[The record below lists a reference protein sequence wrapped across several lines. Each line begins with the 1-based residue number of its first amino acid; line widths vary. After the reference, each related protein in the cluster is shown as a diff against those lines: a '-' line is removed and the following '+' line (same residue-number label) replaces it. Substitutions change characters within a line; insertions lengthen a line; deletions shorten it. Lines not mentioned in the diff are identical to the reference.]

1 MNAAARADGTFTAS
15 LSPSFVGL
23 TVGPEGATTYLGVL
37 HMATQWRSS
46 RVASIVPSATVA
58 MTDRVKQLRAAGEDI
73 IGLATG
79 TPDFDTPAYIKAA
92 GKAAIDEDRTYI
104 VYTQSAGLPEL
115 REAIA
120 AKLARENSVR
130 VKADEVLVTIGVK
143 QGLFTAAQACL
154 DPGDEVLIP
163 TPTWVT
169 YEACFKLAGAVP
181 VFVPCR
187 KENSFRPDPEDL
199 AKRITSRTRMIML
212 NSPGNP
218 AGGVITPEV
227 MTAIAELATKHDLLV
242 LSDEIYEHMVYG
254 DHRHI
259 SIASLPG
266 MAERTLT
273 FNGLSKTYAMTGWRV
288 GYVAGPKEVLRDMLK
303 IHGHSV
309 TCAAGFAQKAAA
321 VALNG
326 PQDDLH
332 AYIATLTE
340 RRTQLIAGLNS
351 IPGVKCSSPDGG
363 IFCFPDISGLGM
375 SDHECSAFF
384 LENAKVST
392 LPGSAF
398 GPGGEGHLRVNFA
411 RRNASDL
418 DTAIARLLAARAKI

>member
-1 MNAAARADGTFTAS
+1 MST
-15 LSPSFVGL
+15 L
-23 TVGPEGATTYLGVL
+23 
-37 HMATQWRSS
+37 WRST
-46 RVASIVPSATVA
+46 RVANITPSATVA
-58 MTDRVKQLRAAGEDI
+58 MTDRVKQLRAAGENI

-104 VYTQSAGLPEL
+104 TYTQSAGLPEL
-115 REAIA
+115 REAIS
-120 AKLARENSVR
+120 AKLARENDVR
-130 VKADEVLVTIGVK
+130 VKPDEVLVTIGVK
-143 QGLFTAAQACL
+143 QGIFTAAQACL
-154 DPGDEVLIP
+154 NPGDEVLIP

-169 YEACFKLAGAVP
+169 YEACFKLAEAVP

-187 KENSFRPDPEDL
+187 AENGFRPDPEEI
-199 AKRITSRTRMIML
+199 AKRVTPRTRAIML

-218 AGGVITPEV
+218 AGGVITPEA
-227 MTAIAELATKHDLLV
+227 MKAIAELATKHNLLV

-254 DHRHI
+254 NARHV

-288 GYVAGPKEVLRDMLK
+288 GYVAGPKEILRNMLK

-309 TCAAGFAQKAAA
+309 TCACGFSQKAAA
-321 VALNG
+321 VALNE
-326 PQDDLH
+326 PQDDVH
-332 AYIATLTE
+332 AYIRILTQ
-340 RRTQLIAGLNS
+340 RREQLMAGLNS
-351 IPGVKCSSPDGG
+351 IPGVRCGPPDGG
-363 IFCFPDISGLGM
+363 IFCFPDITGLGL

-398 GPGGEGHLRVNFA
+398 GPGGDGHLRINFA
-411 RRNASDL
+411 RRKASDI
-418 DTAIARLLAARAKI
+418 DEAMERLRTARAKL

>member
-1 MNAAARADGTFTAS
+1 MTD
-15 LSPSFVGL
+15 LW
-23 TVGPEGATTYLGVL
+23 
-37 HMATQWRSS
+37 QSS
-46 RVASIVPSATVA
+46 RVGRITPSATVA
-58 MTDRVKQLRAAGEDI
+58 MSDRIKRMRAAGEDI

-104 VYTQSAGLPEL
+104 TYTQSLGLPEL

-120 AKLARENSVR
+120 AKLARENSIN
-130 VKADEVLVTIGVK
+130 ADAEDVLVTVGVK
-143 QGLFTAAQACL
+143 EGIFLAAQACL

-181 VFVPCR
+181 VYVPCR
-187 KENSFRPDPEDL
+187 MEAGFRPDPQEIQ
-199 AKRITSRTRMIML
+199 KRVTARTRAIML

-218 AGGVITPEV
+218 AGGVLTPETLTGICDV
-227 MTAIAELATKHDLLV
+227 AQRNNLLV

-254 DHRHI
+254 NARHI
-259 SIASLPG
+259 SIGSLPG

-273 FNGLSKTYAMTGWRV
+273 FNGFSKTYAMTGWRV
-288 GYVAGPKEVLRDMLK
+288 GYVTGPKAVLRNMLK
-303 IHGHSV
+303 IHTHAV
-309 TCAAGFAQKAAA
+309 TCTGAFSQKAAA

-326 PQDDLH
+326 PRDDLH
-332 AYIATLTE
+332 AYVRILNE
-340 RRTQLIAGLNS
+340 RRTQLMAGLNS
-351 IPGVKCSSPDGG
+351 IPGIDCAPPDGG
-363 IFCFPDISGLGM
+363 IFCFPDISRLGM
-375 SDHECSAFF
+375 PDQECSAFI
-384 LENAKVST
+384 LEKARVSS

-398 GPGGEGHLRVNFA
+398 GPGGEGHLRMSFA

-418 DTAIARLLAARAKI
+418 DIAIERLRAAIAER

>member
-1 MNAAARADGTFTAS
+1 
-15 LSPSFVGL
+15 
-23 TVGPEGATTYLGVL
+23 
-37 HMATQWRSS
+37 
-46 RVASIVPSATVA
+46 
-58 MTDRVKQLRAAGEDI
+58 MTDRVKQLRAAGENI

-92 GKAAIDEDRTYI
+92 GKAAIDEDRTY
-104 VYTQSAGLPEL
+104 VTYTQSAGLPEL

-120 AKLARENSVR
+120 AKLARENNVR
-130 VKADEVLVTIGVK
+130 VNADEVLVTIGVK

-154 DPGDEVLIP
+154 DSGDEVLIP

-169 YEACFKLAGAVP
+169 YEACFKLAGATP

-187 KENSFRPDPEDL
+187 AEDAFRPDPEAM
-199 AKRITSRTRMIML
+199 AKRLTSRTRAIML

-218 AGGVITPEV
+218 AGGVITPEA
-227 MTAIAELATKHDLLV
+227 MRAIADLAMRHNLLV
-242 LSDEIYEHMVYG
+242 MSDEIYEHMVYG
-254 DHRHI
+254 SLRHI

-288 GYVAGPKEVLRDMLK
+288 GYVAGPKEMLRNMQK
-303 IHGHSV
+303 IHSHSV
-309 TCAAGFAQKAAA
+309 TCACGFSQKAAA

-332 AYIATLTE
+332 AYIRILTE
-340 RRTQLIAGLNS
+340 RRKQLIAGLNS
-351 IPGVKCSSPDGG
+351 IPGVRCDPPDGG
-363 IFCFPDISGLGM
+363 IFCFPDITELGL
-375 SDHECSAFF
+375 SDQECSAFF
-384 LENAKVST
+384 LEHAKVST

-398 GPGGEGHLRVNFA
+398 GPGGEGHLRINFA
-411 RRNASDL
+411 RRKASDL
-418 DTAIARLLAARAKI
+418 DIALERLRAARAKL

>member
-1 MNAAARADGTFTAS
+1 MSTRW
-15 LSPSFVGL
+15 
-23 TVGPEGATTYLGVL
+23 
-37 HMATQWRSS
+37 QSS
-46 RVASIVPSATVA
+46 RVACIVPSATVA
-58 MTDRVKQLRAAGEDI
+58 MTDRVKQLRAAGVNI

-104 VYTQSAGLPEL
+104 TYTQSSGLPEL

-120 AKLARENSVR
+120 AKLARENNVQA
-130 VKADEVLVTIGVK
+130 KADEVLVTIGVK

-181 VFVPCR
+181 VYVPCR
-187 KENSFRPDPEDL
+187 QAESFRPNPDDL
-199 AKRITSRTRMIML
+199 AKHITPRTRMIML

-218 AGGVITPEV
+218 AGGVITLDALRGIAAL
-227 MTAIAELATKHDLLV
+227 AIKHDLLV

-254 DHRHI
+254 DNRHI

-273 FNGLSKTYAMTGWRV
+273 FNGMSKTYAMTGWRV
-288 GYVAGPKEVLRDMLK
+288 GYVAGPKEILRNMLK

-309 TCAAGFAQKAAA
+309 TCAPAFSQKASA

-332 AYIATLTE
+332 AYIATLTA
-340 RRTQLIAGLNS
+340 RRKQLIAGLNS
-351 IPGVKCSSPDGG
+351 IRGVKCGEPDGG
-363 IFCFPDISGLGM
+363 IFCFPDITGLGM
-375 SDHECSAFF
+375 SDQECSAFF

-398 GPGGEGHLRVNFA
+398 GPGGEGHLRINFA
-411 RRNASDL
+411 RRNAADI
-418 DTAIARLLAARAKI
+418 DTAIERLRTARDQM

>member
-1 MNAAARADGTFTAS
+1 MAR
-15 LSPSFVGL
+15 
-23 TVGPEGATTYLGVL
+23 
-37 HMATQWRSS
+37 QWRSS
-46 RVASIVPSATVA
+46 RVASIAGSATVA
-58 MTDRVKQLRAAGEDI
+58 MTDRVKQLRAAGHNI

-104 VYTQSAGLPEL
+104 VYTHSAGLPEL

-120 AKLARENSVR
+120 AKLARENSVH
-130 VKADEVLVTIGVK
+130 VGPDSVLVTIGVK
-143 QGLFTAAQACL
+143 QGLYTAAQAL
-154 DPGDEVLIP
+154 FDPGDEVLVP

-181 VFVPCR
+181 VFVACR
-187 KENSFRPDPEDL
+187 PDNGFRPDPEDL
-199 AKRITSRTRMIML
+199 ARQVTPRTRAILL

-218 AGGVITPEV
+218 AGGVIGEDA
-227 MTAIAELATKHDLLV
+227 MKGIAELAIRHDLLV
-242 LSDEIYEHMVYG
+242 MTDEIYEHMVYDG
-254 DHRHI
+254 HRHI

-266 MAERTLT
+266 MDERTLT
-273 FNGLSKTYAMTGWRV
+273 FNGLSKSYAMTGWRV
-288 GYVAGPKEVLRDMLK
+288 GYVAGPKALLRDMQK
-303 IHGHSV
+303 IHSHSV
-309 TCAAGFAQKAAA
+309 TCAPAFAQKAAA

-332 AYIATLTE
+332 SYMAILAQ
-340 RRTQLIAGLNS
+340 RREQLLEGLNS
-351 IPGVKCSSPDGG
+351 IPGVKCQRPDGG
-363 IFCFPDISGLGM
+363 IFCFPDVTNFGM
-375 SDHECSAFF
+375 SDTECSAFL

-411 RRNASDL
+411 RRDAGDI
-418 DTAIARLLAARAKI
+418 DRAMERLREAGSKR